1 MIMVKKVRK
10 SMMTKKMV
18 RQKLETRER
27 GKMIAR
33 MKVVKKDRKMDSEY
47 IRKKQ
52 VSRVKTV
59 FRTKH

>member
-1 MIMVKKVRK
+1 MVKKARK

>member
-10 SMMTKKMV
+10 SMMTKKTV
-18 RQKLETRER
+18 RRKLETRER

-52 VSRVKTV
+52 VS
-59 FRTKH
+59 

>member
-1 MIMVKKVRK
+1 MIMVKKARK